1 MSINSKLIR
10 IIVYCTKNIVRI
22 FLFKIIMFFTILK
35 VLITALII
43 VVASEVAKRSSLLAG
58 LIVSMPLITVL
69 TLIWLYW
76 DTKDI
81 KQVSDLTNNTLL
93 MILPSLTFFFIFS
106 YFTKIKSQFSRS
118 HVSCCFLNSNLLL
131 VIYYFFKQIF

>member
-1 MSINSKLIR
+1 
-10 IIVYCTKNIVRI
+10 
-22 FLFKIIMFFTILK
+22 MFFSILK
-35 VLITALII
+35 GLITAI
-43 VVASEVAKRSSLLAG
+43 VIVCAAEVAKRSSLLAG

-93 MILPSLTFFFIFS
+93 MILPSLTFFIFFPVLLKLNLNFAGS
-106 YFTKIKSQFSRS
+106 MLIAIISTGLCYWIYTF
-118 HVSCCFLNSNLLL
+118 FLNK
-131 VIYYFFKQIF
+131 YFNISI

>member
-1 MSINSKLIR
+1 MLEFSYLK
-10 IIVYCTKNIVRI
+10 
-22 FLFKIIMFFTILK
+22 IMFFSIIK
-35 VLITALII
+35 VLITAI
-43 VVASEVAKRSSLLAG
+43 VIVLAAEVAKRSSLLAG

-93 MILPSLTFFFIFS
+93 MILPSLTFFLFFPILLKLNLNFP
-106 YFTKIKSQFSRS
+106 
-118 HVSCCFLNSNLLL
+118 VSMLIAIISTGLCYWIYTIFLNK
-131 VIYYFFKQIF
+131 FFNISL

>member
-1 MSINSKLIR
+1 MLEFSYLK
-10 IIVYCTKNIVRI
+10 
-22 FLFKIIMFFTILK
+22 IMFFSIIK
-35 VLITALII
+35 VLITAI
-43 VVASEVAKRSSLLAG
+43 VIVLAAEVAKRSSLLAG

-93 MILPSLTFFFIFS
+93 MILPSLTFFLFFPILLKLNLNFVGAMLIAIIS
-106 YFTKIKSQFSRS
+106 TAICYWGYTI
-118 HVSCCFLNSNLLL
+118 FLNK
-131 VIYYFFKQIF
+131 FFNISL

>member
-1 MSINSKLIR
+1 M
-10 IIVYCTKNIVRI
+10 V
-22 FLFKIIMFFTILK
+22 FTILK
-35 VLITALII
+35 ILITAI
-43 VVASEVAKRSSLLAG
+43 VIVLAAEVAKRSSLLAG

-93 MILPSLTFFFIFS
+93 MILPSLTFFLFFPILLKLNLNFPGAMLVAVFS
-106 YFTKIKSQFSRS
+106 TAICYWLYTI
-118 HVSCCFLNSNLLL
+118 FLNK
-131 VIYYFFKQIF
+131 FFNISL

>member
-1 MSINSKLIR
+1 M
-10 IIVYCTKNIVRI
+10 I
-22 FLFKIIMFFTILK
+22 FNILK
-35 VLITALII
+35 VLITAFVI
-43 VVASEVAKRSSLLAG
+43 VLAAEVAKRSSLLAG

-81 KQVSDLTNNTLL
+81 KQVSDLTNNSLL

-106 YFTKIKSQFSRS
+106 YFIKIES
-118 HVSCCFLNSNLLL
+118 
-131 VIYYFFKQIF
+131 

>member
-1 MSINSKLIR
+1 MIFN
-10 IIVYCTKNIVRI
+10 II
-22 FLFKIIMFFTILK
+22 K

-43 VVASEVAKRSSLLAG
+43 VIAAEVAKRSSLLAG

-81 KQVSDLTNNTLL
+81 KQVSDLTNNTFI
-93 MILPSLTFFFIFS
+93 MILPSLTFFLFFPILLKFN
-106 YFTKIKSQFSRS
+106 FNFP
-118 HVSCCFLNSNLLL
+118 VSMLVAILSTAICYWGYTIFLNK
-131 VIYYFFKQIF
+131 FFNISL

>member
-1 MSINSKLIR
+1 
-10 IIVYCTKNIVRI
+10 
-22 FLFKIIMFFTILK
+22 MFFTVLK

-43 VVASEVAKRSSLLAG
+43 VAAAEIAKRSSLLAG

-76 DTKDI
+76 DTKDV

-93 MILPSLTFFFIFS
+93 MILPSLTFFIFFPFLLKLNLNFPVAMLFAILGTAIC
-106 YFTKIKSQFSRS
+106 YWGYT
-118 HVSCCFLNSNLLL
+118 VFLNK
-131 VIYYFFKQIF
+131 FFNISL

>member
-1 MSINSKLIR
+1 MLDYFSK
-10 IIVYCTKNIVRI
+10 
-22 FLFKIIMFFTILK
+22 FLSLVNLVSLSKI
-35 VLITALII
+35 LITALII

-93 MILPSLTFFFIFS
+93 MILPSLTFFIFFPILLKLNLNFVGS
-106 YFTKIKSQFSRS
+106 MVIAIISTGLCYWIYTI
-118 HVSCCFLNSNLLL
+118 FLNK
-131 VIYYFFKQIF
+131 YFNISL

>member
-1 MSINSKLIR
+1 M
-10 IIVYCTKNIVRI
+10 I
-22 FLFKIIMFFTILK
+22 FSILK
-35 VLITALII
+35 VLITALVI
-43 VVASEVAKRSSLLAG
+43 VAAAEVAKRSSLLAG

-93 MILPSLTFFFIFS
+93 MILPSLSFFLFFPILLKLNINFAGS
-106 YFTKIKSQFSRS
+106 MLIAITSTAICYWGYTI
-118 HVSCCFLNSNLLL
+118 FLNK
-131 VIYYFFKQIF
+131 FFNISL

>member
-1 MSINSKLIR
+1 
-10 IIVYCTKNIVRI
+10 
-22 FLFKIIMFFTILK
+22 MFFSILK
-35 VLITALII
+35 VLITAMVI
-43 VVASEVAKRSSLLAG
+43 VLAAEVAKRSSLLAG

-93 MILPSLTFFFIFS
+93 MILPSLTFFLFFPILLKLNLNFPGAMLVAILS
-106 YFTKIKSQFSRS
+106 TALCYWGYT
-118 HVSCCFLNSNLLL
+118 VFLNK
-131 VIYYFFKQIF
+131 FFNISL

>member
-1 MSINSKLIR
+1 MLDYLSK
-10 IIVYCTKNIVRI
+10 
-22 FLFKIIMFFTILK
+22 FLSLVNLVSLSK
-35 VLITALII
+35 VLITALVII
-43 VVASEVAKRSSLLAG
+43 IAAEVAKRSSLLAG

-106 YFTKIKSQFSRS
+106 YFIKIKS
-118 HVSCCFLNSNLLL
+118 
-131 VIYYFFKQIF
+131 

>member
-1 MSINSKLIR
+1 MLDYLSK
-10 IIVYCTKNIVRI
+10 
-22 FLFKIIMFFTILK
+22 FLSLVNLVSLSKI
-35 VLITALII
+35 LITALVI
-43 VVASEVAKRSSLLAG
+43 VVAAEVAKRSSLLAG

-93 MILPSLTFFFIFS
+93 MILPSLTFFLFFPILLKLNLNFVGAMLIAILS
-106 YFTKIKSQFSRS
+106 TAICYWGYTI
-118 HVSCCFLNSNLLL
+118 FLNK
-131 VIYYFFKQIF
+131 FFNISL

>member
-1 MSINSKLIR
+1 MLDYLSK
-10 IIVYCTKNIVRI
+10 
-22 FLFKIIMFFTILK
+22 FLSLVNLVSLSK

-93 MILPSLTFFFIFS
+93 MILPSLTFFIFFPILLKLNLNFAGS
-106 YFTKIKSQFSRS
+106 MLIAIISTGLCYWIYTI
-118 HVSCCFLNSNLLL
+118 FLNK
-131 VIYYFFKQIF
+131 YFNISL